1 MKNHSYSFFDCLEEN
16 YRNRIMRF
24 SDDEKILITD
34 ENLESVICDYL
45 LSNLDEQSKEVKLD
59 LVGKLRDFDYA
70 MHELQKM
77 MRLEPVMYENL
88 IPMEE
93 KFKMDD
99 AKLNSK

>member
-1 MKNHSYSFFDCLEEN
+1 
-16 YRNRIMRF
+16 
-24 SDDEKILITD
+24 
-34 ENLESVICDYL
+34 
-45 LSNLDEQSKEVKLD
+45 
-59 LVGKLRDFDYA
+59 
-70 MHELQKM
+70 M